1 MWHQPKLLN
10 ALADMLFVTGGAM
23 LLALI
28 AILLLRMPLAPV
40 RVVQLS
46 APLQH
51 VAAAEVEE
59 ALAGRLRGNF
69 FSLSVEGAREALE
82 RLPWVRHANVRR
94 VWPNSLE
101 ISLEEQRPV
110 ARWGDS
116 GSEWVN
122 VYGEVFAATW
132 LPSAARGRTLPP
144 SVERGRTLP
153 RVEESGKALP
163 RLKGPSGTSA
173 QLLQRYGESSDM
185 LAGIGLR
192 PVAMTLS
199 ARQALEMD
207 LANGMKLKLGR
218 EQNRSSASARLQRFI
233 EIYPSV
239 VAKRNPP
246 PSVVD
251 LRYPNGFAVYPGGG
265 AKNSAAGGR

>member
-10 ALADMLFVTGGAM
+10 ALADMLFAAGGAM
-23 LLALI
+23 LLALL

-40 RVVQLS
+40 RIVQLS

-69 FSLSVEGAREALE
+69 FSLSVEGVRDALE
-82 RLPWVRHANVRR
+82 RLPWVRSASVRR
-94 VWPNSLE
+94 VWPNRLE
-101 ISLEEQRPV
+101 ISLEEQRPA

-132 LPSAARGRTLPP
+132 LRA
-144 SVERGRTLP
+144 
-153 RVEESGKALP
+153 EESGNALP
-163 RLKGPSGTSA
+163 HLKGPPGTA
-173 QLLQRYGESSDM
+173 AFLLQRYGESSEM
-185 LAGIGLR
+185 LARISLR
-192 PVAMTLS
+192 PVAITLS

-207 LANGMKLKLGR
+207 LANNMKLKLGR
-218 EQNRSSASARLQRFI
+218 EQNHSSSSERLRRFI

-239 VAKRNPP
+239 VAKRATPP
-246 PSVVD
+246 RVVD
-251 LRYPNGFAVYPGGG
+251 LRYPNGFALFP
-265 AKNSAAGGR
+265 ASSTRGR

>member
-23 LLALI
+23 LLALM
-28 AILLLRMPLAPV
+28 AILFLRMPLTPV

-51 VAAAEVEE
+51 VALAEVEE

-69 FSLSVEGAREALE
+69 FSLSVDGVREALE

-94 VWPNSLE
+94 VWPDRLA
-101 ISLEEQRPV
+101 ISLEEQRPA

-132 LPSAARGRTLPP
+132 LPS
-144 SVERGRTLP
+144 GRTLP
-153 RVEESGKALP
+153 RGAEEGGKALP
-163 RLKGPSGTSA
+163 RLKGPSGAAA
-173 QLLQRYGESSDM
+173 QLLQRYGESSEM
-185 LAGIGLR
+185 LAEIGLR

-218 EQNRSSASARLQRFI
+218 EQNRSASRERLRRFI
-233 EIYPSV
+233 EIYPTV
-239 VAKRNPP
+239 VEKRNPP
-246 PSVVD
+246 PKVVD
-251 LRYPNGFAVYPGGG
+251 LRYPNGFALYP
-265 AKNSAAGGR
+265 ARR